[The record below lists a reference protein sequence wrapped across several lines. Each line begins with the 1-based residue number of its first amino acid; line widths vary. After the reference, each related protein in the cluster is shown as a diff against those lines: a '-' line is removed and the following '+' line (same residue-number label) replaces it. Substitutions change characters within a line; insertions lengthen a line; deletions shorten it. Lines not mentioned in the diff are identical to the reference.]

1 MRRRTA
7 HVEISDILP
16 FALTLVVAGMGIAF
30 GVDILDDTR
39 DDIGESVCA
48 ARTDSFTGYSA
59 ANNLCTNTSGNT
71 AHPSAAQF
79 NATTDTILGVAK
91 FSDKMGLIA
100 TVIVAAL
107 VISLLVRYLF
117 MRV

>member
-30 GVDILDDTR
+30 GLDILDDTR
-39 DDIGESVCA
+39 DDIGQSVCK
-48 ARTDSFTGYSA
+48 ARTDSFTGYDTAS
-59 ANNLCTNTSGNT
+59 NVCTNTSGNT
-71 AHPSAAQF
+71 AVPAAAQF
-79 NATTDTILGVAK
+79 NATTDTITGVAK

-107 VISLLVRYLF
+107 VIGLLVRFLF